1 MHFMRTI
8 FFFFD
13 LFSFVRHQ
21 KGEKMMTYNQSEPEI
36 IIQQLKEKLETA
48 AYVERLLPKVKV
60 NGYIPFAVRFTI
72 KYSPQEIMF
81 MDKKPIRLTPT
92 REQITLWEKVVLEW
106 LPLLSA
112 EERNLVWKRANRI
125 PWKLLSRE
133 FNVSRQILALRLNK
147 ALHKI
152 GYTFWVNNQKCFYM
166 LLQNILDFSP
176 IIIYNIDIRKHKFGG
191 KTCLD

>member
-1 MHFMRTI
+1 
-8 FFFFD
+8 
-13 LFSFVRHQ
+13 
-21 KGEKMMTYNQSEPEI
+21 
-36 IIQQLKEKLETA
+36 
-48 AYVERLLPKVKV
+48 
-60 NGYIPFAVRFTI
+60 
-72 KYSPQEIMF
+72 MF

-106 LPLLSA
+106 LPLLST

-152 GYTFWVNNQKCFYM
+152 GYTFWVNN
-166 LLQNILDFSP
+166 
-176 IIIYNIDIRKHKFGG
+176 
-191 KTCLD
+191 